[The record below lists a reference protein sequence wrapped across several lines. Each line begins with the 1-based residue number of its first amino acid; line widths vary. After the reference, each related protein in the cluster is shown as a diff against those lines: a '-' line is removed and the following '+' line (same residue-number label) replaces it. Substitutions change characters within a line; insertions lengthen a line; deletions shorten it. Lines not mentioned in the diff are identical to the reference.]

1 MEWSIDRLID
11 ETQRLAAR
19 GLPRA
24 EFFSELAPRLRNV
37 IDNDASCWH
46 TLDPHPRMLTSDAPD
61 GLIDRGIYAPR
72 EAAAAGELIVRNP
85 PLVST
90 DVLRG
95 LPWRRCPGYGP
106 FIVPELAEAAARTGD
121 VAVLASAHRW
131 VKKRTCVT
139 PTDWSLGV
147 EARIPAL
154 QSHGPDAD
162 AFYRQSVEHLRRTPR
177 PDRTGAHSSA
187 LWRVA
192 ATPAPPS
199 RCSRAGVCETRHRLA
214 QGASAR
220 RCPRTTSLTP
230 SSSLPVRRQR
240 VPTGCGRRAGGVT
253 RLQHRTEPVVPSPTR
268 SLYRVAHR
276 RDVPSSQVGWSRVG

>member
-214 QGASAR
+214 QGARHGAAR
-220 RCPRTTSLTP
+220 GRHRSRPPRACRCGASGFRPAVGGEPEALLGCNIGLNPWSH
-230 SSSLPVRRQR
+230 RRPGPCTGL
-240 VPTGCGRRAGGVT
+240 PTGAM
-253 RLQHRTEPVVPSPTR
+253 
-268 SLYRVAHR
+268 
-276 RDVPSSQVGWSRVG
+276 SRVRK